1 MAEPMAPRS
10 WLLQC
15 LVTFVAFSGGTHSWS
30 ALFECALGHA
40 SAASTDIYLH
50 RIGNLNNS
58 PKDALDTLYTQL
70 TWHAILPLV
79 LLVDM
84 PTDFYTTVD
93 AVRLYKISER
103 TLRRRIAKGIPGAT
117 KNAEGFWLLPGTWLA
132 QFGFRGNSGALSSA
146 NKSEPATHGMPSTT
160 ASPSIGTPSYPA
172 EPEGE
177 RLLRKYKTDAVV
189 AQRLKEREE
198 ADRIRERRAAARER
212 ESGTVRGTDKG
223 PNRGDTLPGDMLDQA
238 VGMPTQEVIGTP
250 ASPISP
256 NFPTLLDAA
265 KAELDEL
272 RRENGRN
279 EQELT
284 EATKAGRIDT
294 VVLAFTDHYGR
305 LMGKRLDAEFF
316 LEDPSGTHACDYL
329 LTVDMEMEPVD
340 GFAFSNWDLGYGD
353 LFLAPDMQTVR
364 PVPWLD
370 RTALIMCDLLTH
382 DGDLI
387 AVAPRS
393 ILRNQI
399 RRLED
404 FGMRVMVAS
413 ELEYFLYRTT
423 YRDAALE
430 DYNSL
435 EPAGW
440 YVEDYH
446 LLQGARTE
454 DLNGAFRRHL
464 KNMGI
469 PVESTK
475 GEFGRGQHEL
485 NIRWCD
491 ALEMADRHVL
501 LKQCVKEVADQQGAA
516 ATFMAK
522 PHDTEAGSSSHLHL
536 SLWSTNQ
543 ETNLFVGDNEIAGL
557 EVSET
562 FTHFLGGWLSHLRD
576 LMPCFAPTVNSYK
589 RYQSQSWAPTGS
601 AWSPDNRTTGFR
613 IVGEGQSL
621 RIECRIPGADV
632 NPYLAYA
639 AAIAAGLE
647 GLESHTE
654 PPPPLQGD
662 AYQSEPASLPVSL
675 REATQLFESSG
686 FVRKVLGEAV
696 VDHYSHFWRNES
708 TAFDAAVTDWERRR
722 YFERI

>member
-1 MAEPMAPRS
+1 
-10 WLLQC
+10 
-15 LVTFVAFSGGTHSWS
+15 
-30 ALFECALGHA
+30 
-40 SAASTDIYLH
+40 
-50 RIGNLNNS
+50 
-58 PKDALDTLYTQL
+58 
-70 TWHAILPLV
+70 
-79 LLVDM
+79 M
-84 PTDFYTTVD
+84 PSDFYTTVD
-93 AVRLYKISER
+93 AIRLYQISER
-103 TLRRRIAKGIPGAT
+103 TLRRRIATGVDGAR
-117 KNAEGFWLLPGTWLA
+117 KNAQGAWLLPAAWLNQFSLRDPSGTNKNEPA
-132 QFGFRGNSGALSSA
+132 TSGMPSDMQSGESSSGIGSAFGTAHVSHVDSRWEHHFSETRAETDTAAGTVGPYRETDSST
-146 NKSEPATHGMPSTT
+146 NKSEPV
-160 ASPSIGTPSYPA
+160 I
-172 EPEGE
+172 
-177 RLLRKYKTDAVV
+177 
-189 AQRLKEREE
+189 
-198 ADRIRERRAAARER
+198 
-212 ESGTVRGTDKG
+212 
-223 PNRGDTLPGDMLDQA
+223 
-238 VGMPTQEVIGTP
+238 GMPTNVI
-250 ASPISP
+250 IS
-256 NFPTLLDAA
+256 N
-265 KAELDEL
+265 ELDYFHK
-272 RRENGRN
+272 ENGWT
-279 EQELT
+279 QQDLV
-284 EATKAGRIDT
+284 EATEAGRIDT
-294 VVLAFTDHYGR
+294 VILAFTDHYGR

-353 LFLAPDMQTVR
+353 LHLAPDMQTVR

-382 DGDLI
+382 RGDLI
-387 AVAPRS
+387 EVAPRS

-399 RRLED
+399 QRLEE
-404 FGMRVMVAS
+404 FGMQAMVAS

-430 DYNSL
+430 GYNNL

-485 NIRWCD
+485 NIRWCN

-522 PHDTEAGSSSHLHL
+522 PHHTEAGSSSHLHL

-543 ETNLFVGDNEIAGL
+543 ENNLFVGENEVAGL
-557 EVSET
+557 KVSET
-562 FTHFLGGWLSHLRD
+562 FSHFLGGWLSHLRD

-589 RYQSQSWAPTGS
+589 RYQSQSWAPTGC
-601 AWSPDNRTTGFR
+601 AWSPDNRTAGFR

-647 GLESHTE
+647 GLESQTE
-654 PPPPLQGD
+654 PPPPLKGD
-662 AYQSEPASLPVSL
+662 AYQSQAGSLPASL
-675 REATQLFESSG
+675 REATQLFESSS
-686 FVRKVLGEAV
+686 FVRKALGAAV
-696 VDHYSHFWRNES
+696 VDHYSHFWLNES
-708 TAFDAAVTDWERRR
+708 AAFDAAVTDWERRR